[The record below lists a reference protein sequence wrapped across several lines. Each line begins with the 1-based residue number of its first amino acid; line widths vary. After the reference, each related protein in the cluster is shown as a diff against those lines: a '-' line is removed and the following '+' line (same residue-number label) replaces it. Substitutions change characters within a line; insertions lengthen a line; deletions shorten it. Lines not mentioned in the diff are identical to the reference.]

1 MNDSLKKLLTYIEPK
16 ILNIQDK
23 RVEILSLGDSY
34 KTLKEIV
41 DLGQNSYRDILE
53 FYDQDFIIRCIK
65 ISNDNYINDL
75 ELYKSSKYLLRKN
88 DSNLLELPQYKQA
101 ISYMERLFTYL
112 IDLYHQTKLDY
123 DNLKEEL
130 EKLEILN
137 KYYLLFTKEN
147 FFVDDIEEYLLFM
160 QLVDIPEIDKLNL
173 LILVSK
179 FNVKTY
185 TLTNDVIIAP
195 DIYLS
200 DIKSILQNNQEKL
213 DNNLVNDNNLE
224 LDNKILFLE
233 SGEKSLIE
241 KEKYLITK
249 INNLYKQKEYKKI
262 SKYYNSYLEIEDYL
276 NEFEK
281 QKVKYSDNYYKNII
295 FTKKEDKLLIDD
307 YLTKC
312 STKYKSCIYKNL
324 LDIETNKELVL
335 PDYKYKDYYFYLK
348 KEFIVKTIYMF
359 LDNGNVLI
367 IGVIDKNADLE
378 KYLEDNFEYIK
389 KTLKL
394 VSKYVNNLERDI
406 FLKNIKVEDLVLT
419 IDLDTLD
426 MEE

>member
-65 ISNDNYINDL
+65 ISNDNYINNL

-249 INNLYKQKEYKKI
+249 INNLYKQKEYNKI

-335 PDYKYKDYYFYLK
+335 PDYKYEDYYFYLK

-367 IGVIDKNADLE
+367 IGAIDKNTDLE

-394 VSKYVNNLERDI
+394 VSKYANNLERDI

>member
-65 ISNDNYINDL
+65 ISNDNYINNL
-75 ELYKSSKYLLRKN
+75 ELYKSSKYLLKKN
-88 DSNLLELPQYKQA
+88 DSNLSELPQYKQA

-147 FFVDDIEEYLLFM
+147 FFVDDIEEFILFM

-249 INNLYKQKEYKKI
+249 INNLYKQKEYNRI

-367 IGVIDKNADLE
+367 IGAIDKNADLE

>member
-65 ISNDNYINDL
+65 ISNDNYINNL

-123 DNLKEEL
+123 DNLKEDL

-147 FFVDDIEEYLLFM
+147 FFVDDIEEFILFM

-213 DNNLVNDNNLE
+213 DNNLLNDNNLE

-233 SGEKSLIE
+233 SGEKTLIE

-249 INNLYKQKEYKKI
+249 INNLYKQKEYNKI
-262 SKYYNSYLEIEDYL
+262 SKYYNIYLELKDYL

-367 IGVIDKNADLE
+367 IGAIDKNADLE

>member
-65 ISNDNYINDL
+65 ISNDNYINNL

-147 FFVDDIEEYLLFM
+147 FFVDDIEEFILFM

-233 SGEKSLIE
+233 SGEKSLIA

-249 INNLYKQKEYKKI
+249 INNLYKQKEYNKI

-367 IGVIDKNADLE
+367 IGAIDKNADLE

-394 VSKYVNNLERDI
+394 VSKYANNLERDI

>member
-65 ISNDNYINDL
+65 ISNDNYINNLD
-75 ELYKSSKYLLRKN
+75 LYKSSKYLLRKN

-147 FFVDDIEEYLLFM
+147 FFVDDIEEFILFM

-233 SGEKSLIE
+233 SGEKSLIA

-249 INNLYKQKEYKKI
+249 INNLYKQKEYNRI

-367 IGVIDKNADLE
+367 IGAIDKNADLE

-394 VSKYVNNLERDI
+394 VSKYANTLERDI

>member
-65 ISNDNYINDL
+65 ISNDNYINNLD
-75 ELYKSSKYLLRKN
+75 LYKSSKYLLRKN

-241 KEKYLITK
+241 KEKNLITK
-249 INNLYKQKEYKKI
+249 INDLYKQKEYNRI

-394 VSKYVNNLERDI
+394 VSKYANNLERDI

>member
-65 ISNDNYINDL
+65 ISNDNYINNLD
-75 ELYKSSKYLLRKN
+75 LYKSSKYLLRKN

-147 FFVDDIEEYLLFM
+147 FFVDDIEEFILFM
-160 QLVDIPEIDKLNL
+160 QLVDIPKIDKLNL

-249 INNLYKQKEYKKI
+249 INNLYKQKEYNKI

-367 IGVIDKNADLE
+367 IGAIHKNVDLE

>member
-65 ISNDNYINDL
+65 ISNDNYINNLD
-75 ELYKSSKYLLRKN
+75 LYKSSKYLLRKN

-147 FFVDDIEEYLLFM
+147 FFVDDIEEFILFM

-200 DIKSILQNNQEKL
+200 DIKDILKNNEEKI
-213 DNNLVNDNNLE
+213 DNTLLNDNNLE

-249 INNLYKQKEYKKI
+249 INNLYKQKEYNKI

-295 FTKKEDKLLIDD
+295 FTKKEDKLLIDE

-367 IGVIDKNADLE
+367 IGTIDKNADLE

-394 VSKYVNNLERDI
+394 VSKYANNLERDI

>member
-65 ISNDNYINDL
+65 ISNDNYINNLD
-75 ELYKSSKYLLRKN
+75 LYKSSKYLLRKN

-123 DNLKEEL
+123 DNLKEDL

-147 FFVDDIEEYLLFM
+147 FFVDDIEEFILFM

-249 INNLYKQKEYKKI
+249 INNLYKQKEYNKI

>member
-1 MNDSLKKLLTYIEPK
+1 
-16 ILNIQDK
+16 
-23 RVEILSLGDSY
+23 
-34 KTLKEIV
+34 
-41 DLGQNSYRDILE
+41 
-53 FYDQDFIIRCIK
+53 
-65 ISNDNYINDL
+65 
-75 ELYKSSKYLLRKN
+75 
-88 DSNLLELPQYKQA
+88 
-101 ISYMERLFTYL
+101 MECLFTYL

-123 DNLKEEL
+123 DNLKKEL

-147 FFVDDIEEYLLFM
+147 FFVDDIEEFILFM

-249 INNLYKQKEYKKI
+249 INNLYKQKEYNKI
-262 SKYYNSYLEIEDYL
+262 KN
-276 NEFEK
+276 
-281 QKVKYSDNYYKNII
+281 YS
-295 FTKKEDKLLIDD
+295 
-307 YLTKC
+307 
-312 STKYKSCIYKNL
+312 
-324 LDIETNKELVL
+324 
-335 PDYKYKDYYFYLK
+335 
-348 KEFIVKTIYMF
+348 
-359 LDNGNVLI
+359 
-367 IGVIDKNADLE
+367 
-378 KYLEDNFEYIK
+378 
-389 KTLKL
+389 
-394 VSKYVNNLERDI
+394 
-406 FLKNIKVEDLVLT
+406 
-419 IDLDTLD
+419 
-426 MEE
+426 

>member
-65 ISNDNYINDL
+65 ISNDNYINNL

-147 FFVDDIEEYLLFM
+147 FFVDDIEEFILFM

-213 DNNLVNDNNLE
+213 DNNLVNYNNLE

-249 INNLYKQKEYKKI
+249 INNLYKQKEYNKI

-394 VSKYVNNLERDI
+394 VSKYANNLERDI

>member
-65 ISNDNYINDL
+65 ISNDNYINNLD
-75 ELYKSSKYLLRKN
+75 LYKSSKYLLRKN

-147 FFVDDIEEYLLFM
+147 FFVDDIEEFILFM

-200 DIKSILQNNQEKL
+200 DIKSILQNNKEKL

-249 INNLYKQKEYKKI
+249 INNLYKQKEYNRI

>member
-65 ISNDNYINDL
+65 ISNDNYINNLD
-75 ELYKSSKYLLRKN
+75 LYKSSKYLLRKN

-160 QLVDIPEIDKLNL
+160 QLVDIPKIDKLNL

-249 INNLYKQKEYKKI
+249 INNLYKQKEYNRI

-281 QKVKYSDNYYKNII
+281 QKVKYSDNYYKNIV

-394 VSKYVNNLERDI
+394 VSKYANNLERDI

>member
-53 FYDQDFIIRCIK
+53 FYDQEFIIRCIK
-65 ISNDNYINDL
+65 ICNDDYINNLD
-75 ELYKSSKYLLRKN
+75 LYKSSKYLLRKN

-123 DNLKEEL
+123 DNLKEDL

-137 KYYLLFTKEN
+137 KYYLVFVKDN
-147 FFVDDIEEYLLFM
+147 FFIADIEEFLLFM
-160 QLVDIPEIDKLNL
+160 QLVDIPESDKLNL

-185 TLTNDVIIAP
+185 TLKNDVIIAP

-200 DIKSILQNNQEKL
+200 DIKSILKNNQDKI
-213 DNNLVNDNNLE
+213 DNTLVNDLNLE
-224 LDNKILFLE
+224 LDNKLLFLE

-249 INNLYKQKEYKKI
+249 INNLYKQEEYSKI
-262 SKYYNSYLEIEDYL
+262 TKYYNSYIELEDYL
-276 NEFEK
+276 KEFEK

-295 FTKKEDKLLIDD
+295 FAKKEDKLLIDD

-312 STKYKSCIYKNL
+312 STSYKSCIYKNL
-324 LDIETNKELVL
+324 LDIETNNELVL
-335 PDYKYKDYYFYLK
+335 PDYKYQDYYFYLK
-348 KEFIVKTIYMF
+348 KEFVVKTIYMF
-359 LDNGNVLI
+359 LENGNVLI
-367 IGVIDKNADLE
+367 VGAIDKNSDLE
-378 KYLEDNFEYIK
+378 KYLKDNLEYIK
-389 KTLKL
+389 KTLKFIN
-394 VSKYVNNLERDI
+394 KYANNLERNI
-406 FLKNIKVEDLVLT
+406 LLENIKVEDLVLT

>member
-65 ISNDNYINDL
+65 ISNDNYINNLD
-75 ELYKSSKYLLRKN
+75 LYKSSKYLLRKN

-160 QLVDIPEIDKLNL
+160 QLVDIPKIDKLNL

-249 INNLYKQKEYKKI
+249 INNLYKQKEYNRI

-394 VSKYVNNLERDI
+394 VSKYANNLERDI

>member
-147 FFVDDIEEYLLFM
+147 FFVDDIEEFILFM

-213 DNNLVNDNNLE
+213 DNNLVNYNNLE

-249 INNLYKQKEYKKI
+249 INNLYKQKEYNRI

-367 IGVIDKNADLE
+367 IGAIDKNADLE

-394 VSKYVNNLERDI
+394 VSKYANNLERDI

>member
-65 ISNDNYINDL
+65 ISNDNYIDNL

-147 FFVDDIEEYLLFM
+147 FFVDDIEEFILFM

-213 DNNLVNDNNLE
+213 DNNLLNDNNLE

-249 INNLYKQKEYKKI
+249 INNLYKQKEYNKI

-367 IGVIDKNADLE
+367 IGAIHKNVDLE

>member
-65 ISNDNYINDL
+65 ISNDNYINNLD
-75 ELYKSSKYLLRKN
+75 LYKSSKYLLRKN

-147 FFVDDIEEYLLFM
+147 FFVDDIEEFLLFM

-249 INNLYKQKEYKKI
+249 INNLYKQKEYNKI
-262 SKYYNSYLEIEDYL
+262 SKYYNIYLELKDYL

-367 IGVIDKNADLE
+367 IGAIHKNVDLE

-394 VSKYVNNLERDI
+394 VSKYANNLERDI

>member
-65 ISNDNYINDL
+65 ISNDNYINNL

-147 FFVDDIEEYLLFM
+147 FFVDDIEEFILFM

-249 INNLYKQKEYKKI
+249 INNLYKQKEYNKI

-367 IGVIDKNADLE
+367 IGAIDKNTDLE

-394 VSKYVNNLERDI
+394 VNKYENNLERDI

>member
-65 ISNDNYINDL
+65 ISNDNYINNLD
-75 ELYKSSKYLLRKN
+75 LYKSSKYLLRKN

-147 FFVDDIEEYLLFM
+147 FFVDDIEEFILFM

-200 DIKSILQNNQEKL
+200 DIKSILQNNKEKL

-249 INNLYKQKEYKKI
+249 INNLYKQKEYNRI

-359 LDNGNVLI
+359 LDNGNLLI
-367 IGVIDKNADLE
+367 IGAIHKNVDLE

>member
-65 ISNDNYINDL
+65 ISNDNYINNLD
-75 ELYKSSKYLLRKN
+75 LYKSSKYLLRKN

-147 FFVDDIEEYLLFM
+147 FFVDDIEEFILFM
-160 QLVDIPEIDKLNL
+160 QLVDIPKIDKLNL

-249 INNLYKQKEYKKI
+249 INNLYKQKEYNKI

-367 IGVIDKNADLE
+367 IGAIHKNVDLE

-394 VSKYVNNLERDI
+394 VSKYANNLERDI

>member
-65 ISNDNYINDL
+65 ISNDNYINNL
-75 ELYKSSKYLLRKN
+75 ELYKSSKYLLKKN

-147 FFVDDIEEYLLFM
+147 FFVDDIEEFILFM
-160 QLVDIPEIDKLNL
+160 QLVDIPKIDKLNL

-335 PDYKYKDYYFYLK
+335 PDYKYEDYYFYLK

-367 IGVIDKNADLE
+367 IGVIDKNNDLE

-394 VSKYVNNLERDI
+394 VSKYANNLERDI

>member
-65 ISNDNYINDL
+65 ISNDNYINNLD
-75 ELYKSSKYLLRKN
+75 LYKSSKYLLRKN

-160 QLVDIPEIDKLNL
+160 QLVDIPKIDKLNL

-249 INNLYKQKEYKKI
+249 INNLYKQKEYNRI

-281 QKVKYSDNYYKNII
+281 QKVKYSDNYYKNIV

>member
-147 FFVDDIEEYLLFM
+147 FFVDDIEEFILFM

-249 INNLYKQKEYKKI
+249 INNLYKQKEYNRI

-394 VSKYVNNLERDI
+394 VSKYANNLERDI

>member
-65 ISNDNYINDL
+65 ISNDNYINNLD
-75 ELYKSSKYLLRKN
+75 LYKSSKYLLRKN

-147 FFVDDIEEYLLFM
+147 FFVDDIEEFILFM

-249 INNLYKQKEYKKI
+249 INNLYKQKEYNKI
-262 SKYYNSYLEIEDYL
+262 SKY
-276 NEFEK
+276 
-281 QKVKYSDNYYKNII
+281 
-295 FTKKEDKLLIDD
+295 
-307 YLTKC
+307 
-312 STKYKSCIYKNL
+312 
-324 LDIETNKELVL
+324 
-335 PDYKYKDYYFYLK
+335 
-348 KEFIVKTIYMF
+348 
-359 LDNGNVLI
+359 
-367 IGVIDKNADLE
+367 
-378 KYLEDNFEYIK
+378 
-389 KTLKL
+389 
-394 VSKYVNNLERDI
+394 
-406 FLKNIKVEDLVLT
+406 
-419 IDLDTLD
+419 
-426 MEE
+426 